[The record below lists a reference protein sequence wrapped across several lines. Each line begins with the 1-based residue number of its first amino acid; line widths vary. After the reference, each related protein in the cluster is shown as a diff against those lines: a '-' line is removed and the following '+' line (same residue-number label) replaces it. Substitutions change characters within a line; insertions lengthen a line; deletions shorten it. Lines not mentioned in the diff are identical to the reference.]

1 MTETALKVLSGA
13 LLVAIATTHWL
24 TTHPRR
30 PLPDPKPMT
39 LKREDNENFL
49 RAMKRGL
56 PSQEGSIGV
65 DRAYLLLEMI
75 DDLRAELFT
84 TQARL
89 TGTVSAIPVIAA
101 NHTSSLLRE
110 NERLRAA
117 LQDCRD
123 VIHGEVVA
131 PFPPEKR
138 QASIALLTR
147 VDALLKGP
155 TA

>member
-1 MTETALKVLSGA
+1 MS
-13 LLVAIATTHWL
+13 
-24 TTHPRR
+24 
-30 PLPDPKPMT
+30 

-65 DRAYLLLEMI
+65 DRAYLLLETI

-89 TGTVSAIPVIAA
+89 IGTVSAIPVIAA

-110 NERLRAA
+110 NERLRTV
-117 LQDCRD
+117 LQACRD
-123 VIHGEVVA
+123 VIDGEVIQ

>member
-1 MTETALKVLSGA
+1 MS
-13 LLVAIATTHWL
+13 
-24 TTHPRR
+24 
-30 PLPDPKPMT
+30 

-65 DRAYLLLEMI
+65 DRAYLLLEVI
-75 DDLRAELFT
+75 DELRAELFT

-101 NHTSSLLRE
+101 STSCRYDDRKVGENHTSSLLRE

-123 VIHGEVVA
+123 VIHGEVVE

-138 QASIALLTR
+138 QASVALLTR